1 MNHYCVEIKEK
12 GREKEFICHLY
23 REEELSEDDII
34 NIYGLKDKSVEWYS
48 IHKLRD

>member
-12 GREKEFICHLY
+12 EFICHLY
-23 REEELSEDDII
+23 RVEELSEDDII
-34 NIYGLKDKSVEWYS
+34 NIYGLNDPDVEWYS